1 VHYWWVGLGNVI
13 GSTLLAYYWD
23 DFAPALATN
32 WDKVNLLSTFGPLG
46 GLLVTYALLLIAFLL
61 VLAQEKRFF
70 RRASVQSATHKETA

>member
-13 GSTLLAYYWD
+13 GSTLLAFYWD

-32 WDKVNLLSTFGPLG
+32 WDKVNLLNTFGPLG
-46 GLLVTYALLLIAFLL
+46 GLLVTYLLLLIAFLL

-70 RRASVQSATHKETA
+70 RRAAVKTELREDVA